1 VYPKALLFPGKE
13 SAIGQRFKSLD
24 GNVTLSVLSVDNSSH
39 DTPGNG
45 VRRHDPDPDQR
56 DAPDDRATAA
66 RTARLRHRH
75 EERPRLSHM
84 KMVLTDKFDRL
95 LSIEYNESDRP
106 VFDPVWTHIVTA
118 RAAGAIGVDAP
129 SVQGSR
135 VERSREGT
143 RKLGPRRDKSRRLV
157 TSSA

>member
-1 VYPKALLFPGKE
+1 MIRTLTKGTPLTIVRQQLEPQGF
-13 SAIGQRFKSLD
+13 AI
-24 GNVTLSVLSVDNSSH
+24 
-39 DTPGNG
+39 DTKNG
-45 VRRHDPDPDQR
+45 
-56 DAPDDRATAA
+56 
-66 RTARLRHRH
+66 
-75 EERPRLSHM
+75 PRLSHM